1 MNAGHRREDID
12 RLVDILK
19 RHQHLAA
26 PQRSF
31 VSVNGNMAANA

>member
-12 RLVDILK
+12 HLVDVLE

-31 VSVNGNMAANA
+31 VSANGAMVASA